1 MQISEDCYKE
11 QPKTQFKKLRLR
23 LEEVAYMGHLLT
35 NKGLRPDPMKVKA
48 IEDLPQ
54 PSDKK
59 AVERLL
65 GFVKYLAQFLPNLAE
80 VVAPLRKLTE
90 KDVPF
95 FWE

>member
-1 MQISEDCYKE
+1 
-11 QPKTQFKKLRLR
+11 
-23 LEEVAYMGHLLT
+23 MGHLLT

-65 GFVKYLAQFLPNLAE
+65 GFVKYLVRFLPNLAE

-95 FWE
+95 FWESQQQVAFDQFKQLSHQLQF